1 MKLYQSSPDV
11 ESVELDSI
19 DLGILELL
27 QDNCKQSLAQI
38 GEKVGLKAPSVLERI
53 HKLEEVGVVR
63 GYTALVDARLL
74 GKDVTAFIG
83 VSLAHPSH
91 IDGFEHELA
100 AVPDVLESH
109 HVTGEHTL
117 MLKVKTEN
125 TASLEGLI
133 GWVRRIE
140 GVTKTE
146 TNVVLSSQRESTR
159 VTLDL
164 EHAAPRERGRRGS
177 LRGRR
182 AKGRAADGEE
192 EGRA

>member
-1 MKLYQSSPDV
+1 MKLYQSSADA

-19 DLGILELL
+19 DLGILDLL

-53 HKLEEVGVVR
+53 HKLEEAGVLL
-63 GYTALVDARLL
+63 GYTALVDARRL

-91 IDGFEHELA
+91 IDAFERELA
-100 AVPDVLESH
+100 GVADVLESH

-125 TASLEGLI
+125 TGTLERLI
-133 GWVRRIE
+133 GWVRSIE
-140 GVTKTE
+140 GVTRTE
-146 TNVVLSSQRESTR
+146 TNVVLSTQRERLR
-159 VTLDL
+159 VPLDPDG
-164 EHAAPRERGRRGS
+164 AAARDRGRRGG

-182 AKGRAADGEE
+182 SRRASDGEQ

>member
-91 IDGFEHELA
+91 IDGFERELA

-164 EHAAPRERGRRGS
+164 DQAVPRERGRRGS

-182 AKGRAADGEE
+182 ASRRAADGEE
-192 EGRA
+192 EGRS